1 MISNDIKFRC
11 SSLGYIMTEPRTKSE
26 LLSETCKAHLID
38 VFVSAK
44 YSRREEAQ
52 SKFLDKGNDREEDSI
67 TLLSRVSK
75 SVYKKNNQRIENE
88 YITGE
93 PDIYEGNS
101 IMEADVTLDTKTSW
115 SAHTFFR
122 AKINELNKMYFY
134 QGQGYMA
141 ITGAKLHKVAFCLV
155 NGLPTAINDEK
166 RRLQWKSTK
175 IDFESDPVYIEKCKQ
190 VEINH
195 IFCLKEFAKENPGFV
210 FHNDLENWN
219 YDIPMQDRLY
229 VFEIKRDEEVIKNI
243 YVRVQQCRDWL
254 NSNMFTKATL

>member
-1 MISNDIKFRC
+1 MTASDIKIRC
-11 SSLGYIMTEPRTKSE
+11 SSLGYIMTETRTKSE
-26 LLSETCKAHLID
+26 ILSETCKTHLVD

-44 YSRREEAQ
+44 YGRREEAQ

-75 SVYKKNNQRIENE
+75 AVYNKNDQRIENE
-88 YITGE
+88 FIIGE
-93 PDIYEGNS
+93 PDIYEGNN
-101 IMEADVTLDTKTSW
+101 IMVADVTLDTKTSW

-122 AKINELNKMYFY
+122 AKMKELDKMYFY

-141 ITGAKLHKVAFCLV
+141 LTGAKLHKVAFCLV
-155 NGLPTAINDEK
+155 NGLATAINDEK

-175 IDFESDPVYIEKCKQ
+175 IDFETDPVYIEKCKQ

-229 VFEIKRDEEVIKNI
+229 VFELERDEGVIKSI
-243 YVRVQQCRDWL
+243 YERVITCRQWMNENL
-254 NSNMFTKATL
+254 FTP